1 MKKHAFEIY
10 NASAGSG
17 KTYTLV
23 REYLKILLTSKR
35 DDAYKNILAIT
46 FTNKAVE
53 EMKTR
58 IVSTLE
64 EFSKDNP
71 DKKAYDMLLDIARQT
86 GMTPKAIQEKSQRII
101 KNIIHNY
108 ASFDIST
115 IDKFTHRVIRSFALD
130 LDLPMSF
137 EVSLDTENLLSEAVD
152 SVIAQAGEDENL
164 TKLLVEFATEKAD
177 DDKSWDVTREFLE
190 ISKLLTNENNRTEI
204 SHFQDKT
211 ISDFLK
217 IKHNIFRICKELEDE
232 IISVAQ
238 KALKLIEDKHIEF
251 SSFTG
256 SYVPNHIKKIAD
268 GNIEIKTTH
277 YKYLDPNLE
286 DSKPRSASKVPQNQK
301 DLVDEIALSV
311 LGSLKII
318 NQKAGKLFFYK
329 AFLKNLTPLSVL
341 NTVNQELLKIQQEQN
356 ILSISEF
363 NNIIHK
369 EIKEQPAPFIY
380 EKLGDR
386 YSHFFID
393 EFQDTSQLQW
403 ENLIPL
409 IDNALS
415 GQNEY
420 GEAGSLMI
428 VGDPKQSIYR
438 WRGGKAE
445 QFIELSNDVNPFSN
459 PDKNVENLETNY
471 RSYSEV
477 IGFNNDFFG
486 FLANEF
492 SEEDYKNI
500 YLNSPQ
506 KFNSNVGGYVN
517 ISFINE
523 NDLSE
528 NDDELSEKS
537 DLYLKSVMETI
548 EKARN
553 QGFDYREI
561 VILIRRNTEGIL
573 IANHLTENNIPIV
586 SSETLLISNSDE
598 VIFLINLL
606 EFIKNRKNTQ
616 AKANFLYYLGRNL
629 GVNPIHDFLKKG
641 IEFHNE
647 KEFEE
652 WLQPFGIEFSFE
664 ETRRKPLYEATEIL
678 VETFL
683 KKSNNIYVQ
692 SFLDLVLEQ
701 NIRSQSNID
710 DFLEFWKKDGH
721 KKSIPSPKGNAIQI
735 MTIHKSKGLEFPV
748 VIFPFA
754 DQDYSRKK
762 DKLWID
768 NDLEEIE
775 LPKVLV
781 SNNSSVENYSDKA
794 KETYYTKNQEELL
807 DNINVIYVALTR
819 AVEQLHI
826 ISRISFN
833 AKDEVQLRNSMSSFF
848 IRFLEG
854 KEVFDKDK
862 LEYSFGE
869 PVRKSVK
876 KEEKDNRKIIP
887 PVGKNFDAKNIKIS
901 TLEAIMWNT
910 KQQQSI
916 EYGNLVHEV
925 LSMIHSDKDISKAID
940 FSIDKGLITLDKKEE
955 IRNTI
960 EKIILHQNLRDFY
973 NSDYKILNERTIIR
987 KGKPLAKPD
996 KAVLKPDNQA
1006 MILDYKTGDKN
1017 EKHKQQV
1024 ENYAQALEEMNLK
1037 VIQKTLVYIG
1047 EDIEVVHL

>member
-58 IVSTLE
+58 IVGTLE
-64 EFSKDNP
+64 EFSKENP
-71 DKKAYDMLLDIARQT
+71 DKKANDMLLDIAGQT

-130 LDLPMSF
+130 LDLPLSF
-137 EVSLDTENLLSEAVD
+137 EVSLDTESLLSEAVD

-164 TKLLVEFATEKAD
+164 TKLLVDFATEKAD

-211 ISDFLK
+211 ISEFLK
-217 IKHNIFRICKELEDE
+217 IKQNIQKICTDLENE
-232 IISVAQ
+232 IIAIAQ
-238 KALKLIEDKHIEF
+238 NTLQQIENKGIQHN
-251 SSFTG
+251 SFNR
-256 SYVPNHIKKIAD
+256 SYVPKLLEKIA
-268 GNIEIKTTH
+268 GGTIEINTNH
-277 YKYLDPNLE
+277 YKRLE
-286 DSKPRSASKVPQNQK
+286 EGGERYAKSVPQNQK

-311 LGSLKII
+311 LDNLKNI

-341 NTVNQELLKIQQEQN
+341 NTVNQELLKIQQDQN

-380 EKLGDR
+380 ERLGDR
-386 YSHFFID
+386 YNHFFID

-403 ENLIPL
+403 ENLTPL

-445 QFIELSNDVNPFSN
+445 QFIRLSNCENPFSN
-459 PDKNVENLETNY
+459 PDKKVENLETNY
-471 RSYSEV
+471 RSFSEI

-492 SEEDYKNI
+492 SDEDYQKI
-500 YLNSPQ
+500 YQNSPQ
-506 KFNSNVGGYVN
+506 KLNSNIGGYVN

-528 NDDELSEKS
+528 NEDDELSEKS

-548 EKARN
+548 EKVRN
-553 QGFDYREI
+553 RGFDYREI
-561 VILIRRNTEGIL
+561 VILVRRNSEGVL

-598 VIFLINLL
+598 VTFLINLL

-629 GVNPIHDFLKKG
+629 GINPIHDFLKKG

-664 ETRRKPLYEATEIL
+664 EIRRKPLYEATEIL

-683 KKSNNIYVQ
+683 KKSNNIYIQ

-754 DQDYSRKK
+754 DQNYSRKK
-762 DKLWID
+762 DDNIWID
-768 NDLEEIE
+768 NNLEEIE

-781 SNNSSVENYSDKA
+781 SNSSSVENYSDKA

-819 AVEQLHI
+819 AVEQLYI
-826 ISRISFN
+826 ISKVVTPN
-833 AKDEVQLRNSMSSFF
+833 KEGKLPNTMSSFF
-848 IRFLEG
+848 IRFLED
-854 KEVFDKDK
+854 KKVFDKDK

-869 PVRKSVK
+869 SVRKSVK
-876 KEEKDNRKIIP
+876 KEEKDNRKIIR
-887 PVGKNFDAKNIKIS
+887 PVGKNFDAKNIRIS
-901 TLEAIMWNT
+901 TLEAIMWDT

-925 LSMIHSDKDISKAID
+925 LSMIHSDKDINRAID
-940 FSIDKGLITLDKKEE
+940 FSIDKGLITLDKKEK

-960 EKIILHQNLRDFY
+960 EKIILHQDLRDFY
-973 NSDYKILNERTIIR
+973 NSDYKILNERNIIR
-987 KGKPLAKPD
+987 KGKSLAKPD

-1006 MILDYKTGDKN
+1006 MILDYKTGKKN
-1017 EKHKQQV
+1017 ENHKQQV

-1037 VIQKTLVYIG
+1037 VTQKTLVYIG
-1047 EDIEVVHL
+1047 EDIEVVNL

>member
-23 REYLKILLTSKR
+23 KEYLKILLTSKR
-35 DDAYKNILAIT
+35 DDAYRNILAIT

-53 EMKTR
+53 EMKSR

-64 EFSKDNP
+64 EFSKENP
-71 DKKAYDMLLDIARQT
+71 NKKANEILLDIASQT
-86 GMTPKAIQEKSQRII
+86 RINPKEIQEKSKKII

-130 LDLPMSF
+130 LDLPLSF
-137 EVSLDTENLLSEAVD
+137 EVSLDTESLLSEAVD

-190 ISKLLTNENNRTEI
+190 ISRLLTNENNRTEI

-232 IISVAQ
+232 IISIAQ
-238 KALKLIEDKHIEF
+238 NVLKRIEAKGIEF
-251 SSFTG
+251 SSFNR
-256 SYVPNHIKKIAD
+256 SYVPKLLEKIA
-268 GNIEIKTTH
+268 GGTIEINKNH
-277 YKYLDPNLE
+277 YKRLE
-286 DSKPRSASKVPQNQK
+286 NQDERYAKSVPQNQK
-301 DLVDEIALSV
+301 DLVDEIALDI
-311 LGSLKII
+311 LKDLKTI

-380 EKLGDR
+380 EKLGDK
-386 YSHFFID
+386 YTHFFID
-393 EFQDTSQLQW
+393 EFQDTSQMQW

-415 GQNEY
+415 GQNDY
-420 GEAGSLMI
+420 GEKGSLMI

-445 QFIELSNDVNPFSN
+445 QFINLSNRENPFSN

-471 RSYSEV
+471 RSFSEV
-477 IGFNNDFFG
+477 IEFNNAFFT
-486 FLANEF
+486 FLATEF

-500 YLNSPQ
+500 YLNSSQ
-506 KFNSNVGGYVN
+506 KLNNNTGGYVN

-528 NDDELSEKS
+528 EDDEISEKS
-537 DLYLKSVMETI
+537 DLYLKSVIETI
-548 EKARN
+548 EKTIN

-561 VILIRRNTEGIL
+561 VILVRRNAEGVL

-629 GVNPIHDFLKKG
+629 EVNPIHDFIKKG
-641 IEFHNE
+641 VDFKEE
-647 KEFEE
+647 KDFEN
-652 WLQPFGIEFSFE
+652 WLKTYGIEFSFE
-664 ETRRKPLYEATEIL
+664 EIRKKPLYETTEIL
-678 VETFL
+678 VEIFL
-683 KKSNNIYVQ
+683 KKSNNVYVQ

-710 DFLEFWKKDGH
+710 DFMDFWKKDGH

-735 MTIHKSKGLEFPV
+735 MTVHKSKGLEFPI

-754 DQDYSRKK
+754 EQDYSRKK
-762 DKLWID
+762 GNLWVE

-781 SNNSSVENYSDKA
+781 NNNSSVENYSEKA
-794 KETYYTKNQEELL
+794 SETYYIKNQEELL
-807 DNINVIYVALTR
+807 DNINVVYVALTR

-833 AKDEVQLRNSMSSFF
+833 AKGELQLKNAMSSFF
-848 IRFLEG
+848 IHFLQDKG
-854 KEVFDKDK
+854 VFEDNKFD
-862 LEYSFGE
+862 YSFGN
-869 PVRKSVK
+869 PVRKSEK
-876 KEEKDNRKIIP
+876 KQETDNRKTIES
-887 PVGKNFDAKNIKIS
+887 VKENFDAKNIRIA
-901 TLEAIMWNT
+901 TLEAVMWDT
-910 KQQQSI
+910 KQQNSI
-916 EYGNLVHEV
+916 EKGNLIHEI
-925 LSMIHSDKDISKAID
+925 LSMINSDKDISDSID
-940 FSIDKGLITLDKKEE
+940 FASEKGLITSDLKKE
-955 IRNTI
+955 IQNKI
-960 EKIILHQNLRDFY
+960 EDIIFHQDLKDFY
-973 NSDYKILNERTIIR
+973 NSDYQILNERTIIR
-987 KGKPLAKPD
+987 KGKPLSKPD
-996 KAVLKPDNQA
+996 KVVLKPNNEA
-1006 MILDYKTGDKN
+1006 LILDYKTGNKL
-1017 EKHKQQV
+1017 EKHKVQV
-1024 ENYAQALEEMNLK
+1024 ENYATALEEMNLN
-1037 VIQKTLVYIG
+1037 VTQKTLVYIG
-1047 EDIEVVHL
+1047 ENIEVVHL

>member
-1 MKKHAFEIY
+1 MKKHVFEIY

-53 EMKTR
+53 EMKSR
-58 IVSTLE
+58 IVWTLE

-71 DKKAYDMLLDIARQT
+71 DKKANDMLLDIASQT
-86 GMTPKAIQEKSQRII
+86 GVNPKVIQEKSRKII

-190 ISKLLTNENNRTEI
+190 ISKLLANENNRTEI
-204 SHFQDKT
+204 SHFQNKT

-232 IISVAQ
+232 IISIAQ
-238 KALKLIEDKHIEF
+238 KALQLIEDKGILHN
-251 SSFTG
+251 SFNR
-256 SYVPNHIKKIAD
+256 SYVPKLLEKIAS
-268 GNIEIKTTH
+268 GTIEININH
-277 YKYLDPNLE
+277 YKRLE
-286 DSKPRSASKVPQNQK
+286 NQEERYAKSVPQNQK
-301 DLVDEIALSV
+301 DLVDEIALDI
-311 LGSLKII
+311 LNALKTI

-386 YSHFFID
+386 YTHFFID

-415 GQNEY
+415 GENDY
-420 GEAGSLMI
+420 GEKGSLMI

-445 QFIELSNDVNPFSN
+445 QFIDLSNCENPFSN
-459 PDKNVENLETNY
+459 PNKNVENLEKNF

-477 IGFNNDFFG
+477 INFNNEFFG
-486 FLANEF
+486 FLADEF
-492 SEEDYKNI
+492 SEENYKNI
-500 YLNSPQ
+500 YLKSSQLLND
-506 KFNSNVGGYVN
+506 NIGGCVN
-517 ISFINE
+517 ISFVNE

-528 NDDELSEKS
+528 NDDDELSEKS
-537 DLYLKSVMETI
+537 DLYLKSVMEII

-553 QGFDYREI
+553 QGFEYREI
-561 VILIRRNTEGIL
+561 VILIRRNSEGIL

-606 EFIKNRKNTQ
+606 EFIKNKNNVQ

-629 GVNPIHDFLKKG
+629 EVNPIHDFLKKG
-641 IEFHNE
+641 VDFKDE
-647 KEFEE
+647 KAFEN
-652 WLQPFGIEFSFE
+652 WLKTYGIEFSFE
-664 ETRRKPLYEATEIL
+664 GIRRKPLYETTEIL

-683 KKSNNIYVQ
+683 KKSNNVYVQ

-710 DFLEFWKKDGH
+710 DFLEYWKKDGH

-754 DQDYSRKK
+754 EQDYSRKK
-762 DKLWID
+762 DKLWVE

-781 SNNSSVENYSDKA
+781 NNNASVENYSEKA
-794 KETYYTKNQEELL
+794 SETYYLKNQEELL
-807 DNINVIYVALTR
+807 DNINVVYVALTR

-833 AKDEVQLRNSMSSFF
+833 NKGEVQLKNALSSFF
-848 IRFLEG
+848 IRFLEKKG
-854 KEVFDKDK
+854 VFDKDK
-862 LEYSFGE
+862 FDYSFGE
-869 PVRKSVK
+869 SVRKSVK
-876 KEEKDNRKIIP
+876 KEEKDNRKTIES
-887 PVGKNFDAKNIKIS
+887 VRENFDAKNIKIA
-901 TLEAIMWNT
+901 TLDAIMWDT
-910 KQQQSI
+910 KQQKSI

-925 LSMIHSDKDISKAID
+925 LSMIHSDKDIDKAIE
-940 FSIDKGLITLDKKEE
+940 FSIDKGLIAFDKKEE

-960 EKIILHQNLRDFY
+960 ENIMLHQDLRDFY
-973 NSDYKILNERTIIR
+973 NSDYAILNERTIIR

-996 KAVLKPDNQA
+996 KVVLKSNNET
-1006 MILDYKTGDKN
+1006 MILDYKTGSASN
-1017 EKHKQQV
+1017 KHKEQI
-1024 ENYAQALEEMNLK
+1024 ENYANALEEMNLK
-1037 VIQKTLVYIG
+1037 VTQKTLVYIG
-1047 EDIEVVHL
+1047 ENIEVINL